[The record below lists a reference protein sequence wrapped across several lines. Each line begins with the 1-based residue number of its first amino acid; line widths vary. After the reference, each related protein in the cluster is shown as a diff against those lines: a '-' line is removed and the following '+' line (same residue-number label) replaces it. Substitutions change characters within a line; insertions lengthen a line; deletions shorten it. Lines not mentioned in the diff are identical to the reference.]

1 MAVTPTTL
9 ALVGN
14 PNCGKTTLFNALTGM
29 RQTVGNWPGV
39 TVDRLEG
46 RMKTGDV
53 EHTVVDLPGIY
64 SFSALSI
71 DETIAREYILNERP
85 AVVVNIVD
93 ATNLERHLYL
103 TAQLLE
109 MKVPVVVALNMMDVA
124 RQRKLR
130 IEVEHLARHLDCPVV
145 PVVASKGRGIDDL
158 RAAIAQVATT
168 AHISKTPVV
177 YDSEVEETI
186 EALEAQVAETANA
199 RGVDPR
205 WLAVKLLEHDRLA
218 LEMVAGRDDVT
229 ERVTSE
235 TRRIE
240 RHVGEEIDIVMA
252 DGRYGFIHGLT
263 RDVLHR
269 DLQVRRNVSDAIDR
283 VVLNRLLGI
292 PIFLAAMYLM
302 FVLTINVAGPFIDFF
317 DKLCAAVFVRGFGAW
332 LASLGSPDWL
342 RTFLADGV
350 GGGIQ
355 TVSTFI
361 PPIFFIFFCL
371 SILED
376 SGYMARAAFVMDR
389 LMRAIGLPGKA
400 FVPMLVGFGCNVPAI
415 MATRTLENRRDR
427 ILAILMNPF
436 MSCGAR
442 LPVYAVFATA
452 FFASGG
458 GGLLVFGLY
467 LAGILL
473 AILTG
478 FLFKSTILRGEAA
491 TFVMELPPYHV
502 PTLGGILHHTW
513 HRLKGFIVRAGRVI
527 LVVVILLTVIG
538 SVGTDGS
545 FGHEDSKDSVLSY
558 VGRGIV
564 PVFRPMG
571 IADDNW
577 PATVGLFT
585 GIFAKE
591 SVIQTLKSLYVV
603 EDDPEEP
610 EAPDFWP
617 GIGEAF
623 AAIPEGFRD
632 FGATLADP
640 LEFGATQKDASGDEA
655 LHKALKKGFG
665 SLEAAIAYLLF
676 ILTYAP
682 CVAAMTAVY
691 RETSFRWMTFGVL
704 YQTGLAWIV
713 ATVFYQAVTLANH
726 PATSVMWLGICAAAM
741 VVFYVGLKLAGH
753 RVTTAN

>member
-1 MAVTPTTL
+1 VKPTTI

-46 RMKTGDV
+46 RTKINDV

-71 DETIAREYILNERP
+71 DETIARDYILNERP

-109 MKVPVVVALNMMDVA
+109 MKVPLVVALNMMDVA

-130 IEVEHLARHLDCPVV
+130 IEIEHLARHLDCPVV
-145 PVVASKGRGIDDL
+145 PVVASKSRGIGEL
-158 RAAIAQVATT
+158 QAAIEQVAST
-168 AHISKTPVV
+168 AHISTARVA
-177 YDSEVEETI
+177 YDSEVEE
-186 EALEAQVAETANA
+186 ALETLEAKVAEAA
-199 RGVDPR
+199 GAHDVDPR
-205 WLAVKLLEHDRLA
+205 WLAVKLLEHDHLA
-218 LEMVAGRDDVT
+218 RKMVGPRDDVA
-229 ERVTSE
+229 ELVASE

-240 RHVGEEIDIVMA
+240 KHVGEDIDIVMA

-269 DLQVRRNVSDAIDR
+269 DLQVRRNVSDVVDR

-317 DKLCAAVFVRGFGAW
+317 DRLCETVFVRGFGE
-332 LASLGSPDWL
+332 LLGSLGSPDWL

-361 PPIFFIFFCL
+361 PPIFFIFLCL

-427 ILAILMNPF
+427 ILAILINPF

-452 FFASGG
+452 FFATGG
-458 GGLLVFGLY
+458 GGILVFGLY
-467 LAGILL
+467 LTGILL
-473 AILTG
+473 AIFTG

-502 PTLGGILHHTW
+502 PTIGGILHHTW

-527 LVVVILLTVIG
+527 LVVVILLTVLG
-538 SVGTDGS
+538 AVGTDGS
-545 FGHEDSKDSVLSY
+545 FGHEDSKDSVLSH
-558 VGRGIV
+558 VGRSIA

-571 IADDNW
+571 VTDDNW

-591 SVIQTLKSLYVV
+591 SVVQTLKSLYDV
-603 EDDPEEP
+603 EDDPD
-610 EAPDFWP
+610 EAGEFNFWS

-623 AAIPEGFRD
+623 AAIPEGFQG
-632 FGATLADP
+632 FWSKLADP
-640 LEFGATQKDASGDEA
+640 LEFEATQEDASHDEV

-665 SLEAAIAYLLF
+665 GPEAAIAYLLF

-682 CVAAMTAVY
+682 CVAAVAAVY
-691 RETSFRWMTFGVL
+691 RETNFRWMTFSVL
-704 YQTGLAWIV
+704 YQTALAWIV
-713 ATVFYQAVTLANH
+713 ATGFYQAATFARD
-726 PATSVMWLGICAAAM
+726 PATSSMWLSICAAAM
-741 VVFYVGLKLAGH
+741 VVFYVGLKLAG
-753 RVTTAN
+753 RRMTILD